1 MRAIFMGKS
10 KRSAVGA
17 LEHLL
22 ERGWEVPA
30 VVAPAPDPSAAPEQR
45 LDLAAERHGLALVTD
60 DDLYASIGELGEVD
74 LVLSFLFWKRIRRPL
89 IELPRLGC
97 INFHPAPLPD
107 MRGIGGYNVAILE
120 GWDQWGVS
128 AHQVD
133 EEFDTGDLVQ
143 VDRFPIDPDRETAFS
158 LALQSQERLLAT
170 FRSVVDR
177 ALAGEE
183 LPRTPQGDGRYVTR
197 AEFEELRRVR
207 PDDTPE
213 RLARRIRAFWHPPYD
228 GATLEVAGQVV
239 TVMDAGLLQETAAAY
254 RNAGLF
260 P

>member
-1 MRAIFMGKS
+1 MRALFLGKS
-10 KRSAVGA
+10 KRSAVRA
-17 LEHLL
+17 LEHLV

-45 LDLAAERHGLALVTD
+45 LDLAAERLGLALVTD
-60 DDLYASIGELGEVD
+60 EDLYGGIGGLGEID
-74 LVLSFLFWKRIRRPL
+74 LVLSFLFWKKIRRPL

-120 GWDQWGVS
+120 GWDHWGVS
-128 AHQVD
+128 AHHVD

-143 VDRFPIDPDRETAFS
+143 VDRFPIDPDGETAFS

-170 FRSVVDR
+170 FCSVVDH

-183 LPRTPQGDGRYVTR
+183 LPRTPQEPGRYVTR
-197 AEFEELRRVR
+197 AEVEELRRVS
-207 PDDTPE
+207 PEDTPD
-213 RLARRIRAFWHPPYD
+213 RLTRRIRAFWHPPYD
-228 GATLEVAGQVV
+228 GATLEVAGRVV
-239 TVMDAGLLQETAAAY
+239 TVVDGHLLQEAAAAY
-254 RNAGLF
+254 RKAGIF